1 MDAVDRMFQ
10 VLVATLRKTNPA
22 LLASPFSVADVHQH
36 IIPYRHFR
44 RELGLESN
52 NEYEFTLM
60 TLLSGERGYLDAD
73 ERLRDGL
80 RKELAAGSPE
90 PSRVRDFADAQVSIN
105 PAALAQVPA
114 APTPVTSSTP
124 STPATPATPAGAT
137 AAAAVP
143 AGASTA
149 TSTSAAAPNCRYCG
163 GELPVGRELNYCP
176 HCGQNLQVRHCPACG
191 AELETDWR
199 FCVACGK
206 SVS

>member
-10 VLVATLRKTNPA
+10 VLVNALRKSNPA
-22 LLASPFSVADVHQH
+22 AVSSPFSVADLYQQ

-52 NEYEFTLM
+52 QEYELTLM
-60 TLLSGERGYLDAD
+60 SLLGSERGYLDVD

-80 RKELAAGSPE
+80 KKELESGSPE
-90 PSRVRDFADAQVSIN
+90 PARVRDYAEAQVSVN
-105 PAALAQVPA
+105 PAALATVPPKLTPAVA
-114 APTPVTSSTP
+114 AT
-124 STPATPATPAGAT
+124 ATPAPG
-137 AAAAVP
+137 AAAPAT

-149 TSTSAAAPNCRYCG
+149 TPVSSPVQGCRYCG
-163 GELPVGRELNYCP
+163 GELPTGRELNYCP
-176 HCGQNLQVRHCPACG
+176 HCGQNLQVHHCPACG
-191 AELETDWR
+191 AEIEAGWR